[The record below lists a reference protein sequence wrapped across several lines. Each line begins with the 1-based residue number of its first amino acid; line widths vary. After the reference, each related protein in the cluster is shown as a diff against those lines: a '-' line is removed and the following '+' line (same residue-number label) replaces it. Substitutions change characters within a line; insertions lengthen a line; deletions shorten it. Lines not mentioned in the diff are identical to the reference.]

1 MSAARTAAAVGAD
14 APVRPGTW
22 HPTPAGPAALVVT
35 LEPLDVVAHA
45 ARLHAWLTHP
55 RSAAWEM
62 GHLDVD
68 EVRAYLDDV
77 AADPHQQAWLGRV
90 DGAPTFL
97 VETYDPAHVLL
108 ADVHDAEPGDVGMH
122 LLVAPPT
129 GAPVH
134 GLTSAVMREVVR
146 FVLHDLG
153 ATRVVVEPDVTN
165 TRIAAKNAAAGF
177 RVLREVDLPGKRALL
192 SACTRADHAASPLG
206 RTLR

>member
-1 MSAARTAAAVGAD
+1 VSAAATAE
-14 APVRPGTW
+14 
-22 HPTPAGPAALVVT
+22 ALVVT
-35 LEPLDVVAHA
+35 LEPLDVATHA
-45 ARLHAWLTHP
+45 ARVHAWLTHP

-62 GHLDVD
+62 GHLTVD
-68 EVRAYLDDV
+68 EVRAYFDDV

-90 DGAPTFL
+90 DGEPTFL
-97 VETYDPAHVLL
+97 VETYDPARVLL
-108 ADVHDAEPGDVGMH
+108 TEVFDAAPGDVGMH
-122 LLVAPPT
+122 LLVGPPT

-146 FVLHDLG
+146 FVLDDLD

-192 SACTRADHAASPLG
+192 SVCTRADLAASPLG

>member
-1 MSAARTAAAVGAD
+1 MSAPGTPVAVAAD
-14 APVRPGTW
+14 ASVGSDV
-22 HPTPAGPAALVVT
+22 TPAGSSPVVT
-35 LEPLDVVAHA
+35 LEPLDVGAHV

-62 GHLDVD
+62 GHLGVD
-68 EVRAYLDDV
+68 EVRAYFDDV

-90 DGAPTFL
+90 DGEPTFL

-108 ADVHDAEPGDVGMH
+108 TEVHDAEPGDVGMH

-146 FVLHDLG
+146 FVLDGLG

-192 SACTRADHAASPLG
+192 CVCTRADLAASPLG

>member
-1 MSAARTAAAVGAD
+1 MSA
-14 APVRPGTW
+14 PGTPGVVAADTSPGS
-22 HPTPAGPAALVVT
+22 HATPAGSPSPVVT
-35 LEPLDVVAHA
+35 LEPLDVSAHLP
-45 ARLHAWLTHP
+45 RLHAWLTHP

-62 GHLDVD
+62 GHLTAD
-68 EVRAYLDDV
+68 EVRAYFDGV

-108 ADVHDAEPGDVGMH
+108 TDVHDPEPGDVGMH

-129 GAPVH
+129 GAAEH

-146 FVLHDLG
+146 FVLDDLG
-153 ATRVVVEPDVTN
+153 AARVVVEPDVTN

-192 SACTRADHAASPLG
+192 SVCTRADLAASPLG